1 MQEVSE
7 GLREIFFTV
16 LSKNLKNFWAYLHN
30 SHYIKNLEFSLYT
43 SDFYMEYTTL
53 YKMEDP
59 VAFSAQKE
67 RNQKRREESPTL
79 WLCFLFWATTFLFQ
93 QCAKGKAQK
102 IEKDKMLSSRKLFTS
117 QKKGHR
123 SIFKK
128 RP

>member
-1 MQEVSE
+1 
-7 GLREIFFTV
+7 
-16 LSKNLKNFWAYLHN
+16 
-30 SHYIKNLEFSLYT
+30 
-43 SDFYMEYTTL
+43 MEYTTL

-117 QKKGHR
+117 QKKKG
-123 SIFKK
+123 IAAFF
-128 RP
+128 

>member
-1 MQEVSE
+1 MVYSTLMSVSFIWNN
-7 GLREIFFTV
+7 GI
-16 LSKNLKNFWAYLHN
+16 
-30 SHYIKNLEFSLYT
+30 I
-43 SDFYMEYTTL
+43 TL

-102 IEKDKMLSSRKLFTS
+102 IEKDKMLSSRKLFTA
-117 QKKGHR
+117 QKKQFLGNDHKM
-123 SIFKK
+123 IKPIK
-128 RP
+128 LN